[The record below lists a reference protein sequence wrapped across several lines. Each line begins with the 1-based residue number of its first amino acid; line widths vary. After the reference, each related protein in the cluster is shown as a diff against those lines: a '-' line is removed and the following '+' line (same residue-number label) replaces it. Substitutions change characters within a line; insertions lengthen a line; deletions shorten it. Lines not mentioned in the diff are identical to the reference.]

1 MRIVFMG
8 TPEFAVATLDA
19 ICKAGH
25 DVAAVVTVPD
35 KPAGRGLQ
43 LRPSAVKEYAVAHNL
58 PVLQPEKLKSEDF
71 LAQLREINADVFVV
85 VAFRMLPEVVYE
97 MPKYGTFNVHA
108 SLLPNYRGAA
118 PIHHAVMNG
127 ETKSGV
133 TTFFLDHQI
142 DTGDIIDSIEV
153 PIRPDETT
161 GELYD
166 ELMQRGAELAV
177 RTLQS
182 ISDGTVTTRPQP
194 QLPADQL
201 KPAPKIFKEDTYIDW
216 NRPTVEV
223 YNKIRGLCPSP
234 CACTRIRNKKGNEEQ
249 IKLFEAR
256 AVFPENRGGKP
267 GTVRIKL
274 PDTFAILTSDGEIL
288 IQKLQ
293 WQGKSRL
300 EIEAFLRGFHPENY
314 DLEVF

>member
-1 MRIVFMG
+1 MG

-19 ICKAGH
+19 ICKTGH
-25 DVAAVVTVPD
+25 EVAAVVTVPD

-43 LRPSAVKEYAVAHNL
+43 LRPSAVKEYATAHNL

-85 VAFRMLPEVVYE
+85 VAFRMLPEVVYA
-97 MPKYGTFNVHA
+97 MPKHGTFNVHA

-133 TTFFLDHQI
+133 TTFFLDRQI

-166 ELMQRGAELAV
+166 ELMLRGAELAV
-177 RTLQS
+177 RTLDS
-182 ISDGTVTTRPQP
+182 IEAGTVTTRPQP
-194 QLPADQL
+194 QLPAGQL
-201 KPAPKIFKEDTYIDW
+201 KLAPKIFKEDTYIDW
-216 NRPTVEV
+216 DQPSAVI
-223 YNKIRGLCPSP
+223 YNKVRGLCPSP
-234 CACTRIRNKKGNEEQ
+234 CACTRIRNKKGAEEPIKIFETQ
-249 IKLFEAR
+249 IL
-256 AVFPENRGGKP
+256 PSGKP
-267 GTVRIKL
+267 TQKAGSVRILL
-274 PDTFAILTSDGEIL
+274 PDIFAISTADGEISVK
-288 IQKLQ
+288 KLQ
-293 WQGKSRL
+293 IQGKSRL
-300 EIEAFLRGFHPENY
+300 DIEAFLRGFHPENY
-314 DLEVF
+314 DLELF

>member
-1 MRIVFMG
+1 MKIVFMG

-58 PVLQPEKLKSEDF
+58 PVLQPEKLKSEEF
-71 LAQLREINADVFVV
+71 LEQLREIDAEVFVV
-85 VAFRMLPEVVYE
+85 VAFRMLPEVVYS
-97 MPKYGTFNVHA
+97 MPKHGTFNVHA

-127 ETKSGV
+127 ETVTGV

-142 DTGDIIDSIEV
+142 DTGDIIDAIEV

-166 ELMQRGAELAV
+166 ELMEQGAKLAV
-177 RTLQS
+177 RTLHNIQE
-182 ISDGTVTTRPQP
+182 GTVSTRPQP

-216 NRPTVEV
+216 SRPSVEV
-223 YNKIRGLCPSP
+223 FNKIRGLCPVP
-234 CACTRIRNKKGNEEQ
+234 CACTRIRNKKGAEEQ
-249 IKLFEAR
+249 IKIFEAQII
-256 AVFPENRGGKP
+256 PSHLPSSKP
-267 GTVRIKL
+267 GFVRIEL
-274 PDTFAILTSDGEIL
+274 PDIFAISTSDGEIL
-288 IQKLQ
+288 VKKLQ
-293 WQGKSRL
+293 LQGKSRL
-300 EIEAFLRGFHPENY
+300 DIEAFLRGFHPENY
-314 DLEVF
+314 QMQLF

>member
-1 MRIVFMG
+1 MG

-19 ICKAGH
+19 ICKTGH
-25 DVAAVVTVPD
+25 EVAAVVTVPD

-43 LRPSAVKEYAVAHNL
+43 LRPSAVKEYATAHNL

-85 VAFRMLPEVVYE
+85 VAFRMLPEVVYA
-97 MPKYGTFNVHA
+97 MPKHGTFNVHA

-133 TTFFLDHQI
+133 TTFFLDRQI

-166 ELMQRGAELAV
+166 ELMLRGAELAV
-177 RTLQS
+177 RTLDS
-182 ISDGTVTTRPQP
+182 IEAGTVTTRPQP
-194 QLPADQL
+194 QLPAGQL
-201 KPAPKIFKEDTYIDW
+201 KLAPKIFKEDTYIDW
-216 NRPTVEV
+216 DQPSAVI
-223 YNKIRGLCPSP
+223 YNKVRGLCPSP
-234 CACTRIRNKKGNEEQ
+234 CACTRIRNKKGAEEQ
-249 IKLFEAR
+249 IKIFETQIL
-256 AVFPENRGGKP
+256 PSGKP
-267 GTVRIKL
+267 TQKAGSVRILL
-274 PDTFAILTSDGEIL
+274 PDIFAISTADGEISVK
-288 IQKLQ
+288 KLQ
-293 WQGKSRL
+293 IQGKSRL
-300 EIEAFLRGFHPENY
+300 DIEAFLRGFHPENY
-314 DLEVF
+314 DLELF

>member
-1 MRIVFMG
+1 MKIVFMG

-19 ICKAGH
+19 ICKTGH

-85 VAFRMLPEVVYE
+85 VAFRMLPEVVYA
-97 MPKYGTFNVHA
+97 MPKHGTFNVHA

-133 TTFFLDHQI
+133 TTFFLDRQI

-153 PIRPDETT
+153 PIRLDETT

-166 ELMQRGAELAV
+166 ELMLRGAELAV
-177 RTLQS
+177 RTLNS
-182 ISDGTVTTRPQP
+182 IEAGTVTTRPQP

-201 KPAPKIFKEDTYIDW
+201 KPAPKIFKEDTFIDW
-216 NRPTVEV
+216 NRPSTEI

-234 CACTRIRNKKGNEEQ
+234 CACTRIRNKKGAEEQ
-249 IKLFEAR
+249 IKLFETQ
-256 AVFPENRGGKP
+256 VLLNENKGGKA
-267 GTVRIKL
+267 GEIRIKL
-274 PDTFAILTSDGEIL
+274 PDTFAISTNDGEISVK
-288 IQKLQ
+288 KLQ
-293 WQGKSRL
+293 IQGKSRL
-300 EIEAFLRGFHPENY
+300 DIEAFLRGFHPENY
-314 DLEVF
+314 DLELF

>member
-1 MRIVFMG
+1 MG

-19 ICKAGH
+19 ICNAGH

-58 PVLQPEKLKSEDF
+58 RVLQPEKLKSEEF

-85 VAFRMLPEVVYE
+85 VAFRMLPEVVYA
-97 MPKYGTFNVHA
+97 MPKHGTFNVHA

-133 TTFFLDHQI
+133 TTFFLDRQI

-166 ELMQRGAELAV
+166 ELMVRGAELAV

-201 KPAPKIFKEDTYIDW
+201 KPAPKIFKEDTYINW
-216 NRPTVEV
+216 NRPTTEI

-234 CACTRIRNKKGNEEQ
+234 CACTRIRNRKGAEEQ
-249 IKLFEAR
+249 IKIFEAQILSS
-256 AVFPENRGGKP
+256 GKP
-267 GTVRIKL
+267 TQKAGTVSINL
-274 PDTFAILTSDGEIL
+274 PDTFAISTSDGEIS
-288 IQKLQ
+288 IKKLQ
-293 WQGKSRL
+293 LQGKSRL
-300 EIEAFLRGFHPENY
+300 DIEAFLRGFHSENY
-314 DLEVF
+314 NLEVF